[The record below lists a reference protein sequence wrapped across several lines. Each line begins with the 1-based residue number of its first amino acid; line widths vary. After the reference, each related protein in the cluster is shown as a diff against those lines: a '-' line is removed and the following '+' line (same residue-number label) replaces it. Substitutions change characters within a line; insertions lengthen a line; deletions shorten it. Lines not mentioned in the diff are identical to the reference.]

1 MCKENTFFV
10 VYSQMSTRLGMADG
24 RCFTT
29 NLPNSFLNDSI
40 AKQLGI
46 NIQDG
51 HAYRKFLQDNA
62 DTLIQQFSN
71 PSNDCIKVREAQ

>member
-1 MCKENTFFV
+1 
-10 VYSQMSTRLGMADG
+10 MSTRLGMADG

>member
-1 MCKENTFFV
+1 MCKEDTFFV
-10 VYSQMSTRLGMADG
+10 VYFQMSSRLGMADG

-40 AKQLGI
+40 ARQLGI

-51 HAYRKFLQDNA
+51 HAYRKFLQENA
-62 DTLIQQFSN
+62 ESLIQQFN
-71 PSNDCIKVREAQ
+71 VASNDCIKVREAQ

>member
-1 MCKENTFFV
+1 
-10 VYSQMSTRLGMADG
+10 MSTRLGMADG

-29 NLPNSFLNDSI
+29 VLPNSFLNDSI
-40 AKQLGI
+40 ARQIGI

-62 DTLIQQFSN
+62 DTLMQQFSN
-71 PSNDCIKVREAQ
+71 PSKDCIKVREVQ

>member
-1 MCKENTFFV
+1 MCNEDTFFV
-10 VYSQMSTRLGMADG
+10 VYFQMSTRLGMADG

-29 NLPNSFLNDSI
+29 VLPNSFLNDSI

-51 HAYRKFLQDNA
+51 HAYRKFLQENA
-62 DTLIQQFSN
+62 DTLLQQFSA